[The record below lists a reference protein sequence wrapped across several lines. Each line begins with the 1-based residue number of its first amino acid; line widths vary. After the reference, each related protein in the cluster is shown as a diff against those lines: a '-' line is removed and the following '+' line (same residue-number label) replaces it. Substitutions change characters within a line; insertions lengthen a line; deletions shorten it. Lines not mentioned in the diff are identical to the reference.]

1 MFYRCFNWIYGG
13 SRMTPDEIKDTY
25 ITLNDNDAF
34 EVFFQYD
41 VPDTDIIRTLGI
53 DVNKAFYEWIYR
65 TQK

>member
-1 MFYRCFNWIYGG
+1 
-13 SRMTPDEIKDTY
+13 MTPDEIKDTY